1 MYFVIKLVVSAAIV
15 AAVSEIAKRST
26 MFGALVASLPLT
38 SLLALIWLYRE
49 TGDANR
55 VAMLSSD
62 ILWLVLPSLVL
73 FALLPILLKRGMN
86 FYPALS
92 VAGVATIVAYALVST
107 IMRRWP
113 TYF

>member
-38 SLLALIWLYRE
+38 SVLALIWLYRE
-49 TGDANR
+49 TGDADR
-55 VAMLSSD
+55 IARLSSD

-73 FALLPILLKRGMN
+73 FALLPVLLKRGMH
-86 FYPALS
+86 FYSALG
-92 VAGVATIVAYALVST
+92 VAGVATIISYALVST